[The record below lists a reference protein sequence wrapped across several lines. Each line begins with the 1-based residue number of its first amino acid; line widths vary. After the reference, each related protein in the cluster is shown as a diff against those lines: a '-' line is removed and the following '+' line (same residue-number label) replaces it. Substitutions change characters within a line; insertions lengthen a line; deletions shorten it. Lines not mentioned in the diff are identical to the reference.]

1 MAPPCIQNVN
11 FKPMTFSA
19 PFVNRNGGHSA
30 FPNSGP
36 ASERGKVE
44 FQMTAERA
52 PFGVNRTDPNGNP
65 VEKRYNL
72 ALSVEDENN
81 RVGLEAF
88 DSQVV
93 KYFHTN
99 AKTYWPKKK
108 KLSLED
114 VERMYRPVLAP
125 SSDPEKY
132 SPLARL
138 KIHKDPDN
146 PNGNT
151 KIFVVTKNAKGKD
164 TYNDNGLIE
173 DISRNSRVTVVVRA
187 TCAWMLGGG
196 IQFGVTLKVL
206 HALVYPSQ
214 TDEEE
219 FPFTMPEG
227 TTDGAR
233 DTTAESLTTGGLAA
247 ALTAAGVAI
256 DGGGSSAPS
265 QPSQPPLKKQ
275 RAVPATN

>member
-1 MAPPCIQNVN
+1 MAPPSIHDVN
-11 FKPMTFSA
+11 FGTMTFSA

-36 ASERGKVE
+36 AIERGKVE
-44 FQMTAERA
+44 FQLTAERA

-72 ALSVEDENN
+72 ALAVEDENN
-81 RVGLEAF
+81 RVGLEEF
-88 DSQVV
+88 DARVV
-93 KYFHTN
+93 KYFHEN

-108 KLSLED
+108 NLTLED
-114 VERMYRPVLAP
+114 VQRMYRPVLAP
-125 SSDPEKY
+125 SSDPDKY
-132 SPLARL
+132 SPLMRL

-151 KIFVVTKNAKGKD
+151 KIFVVTKNAKGED
-164 TYNDNGLIE
+164 TYNDAGSLD
-173 DISRNSRVTVVVRA
+173 DISRNSQVTVVVRA

-214 TDEEE
+214 ADEEE

-227 TTDGAR
+227 TARPQKRKFLPAGA
-233 DTTAESLTTGGLAA
+233 AEEVVDEAEVDHNVFAGLVSPAKRQKVAA
-247 ALTAAGVAI
+247 H
-256 DGGGSSAPS
+256 
-265 QPSQPPLKKQ
+265 
-275 RAVPATN
+275 